1 MFVYSISYYI
11 EYVKGFLI
19 FFSKKF
25 FRPCFF
31 AQKLFLHRSCTE
43 VKCAIF
49 EYLFK
54 IFCIKVLYI
63 RDFMYKRGIFI
74 NFAHYTEVRGN
85 TNPDFFTFLLH
96 PTTIQT
102 ATDFLSSAYGENAE
116 SVSFSTAQERGTFQ
130 TPSSHTSA
138 FRNCRTYPTLRA

>member
-11 EYVKGFLI
+11 EYVKGFFE
-19 FFSKKF
+19 FFQKNFSDLD
-25 FRPCFF
+25 FF

-74 NFAHYTEVRGN
+74 NFAHCTEVRGN

-96 PTTIQT
+96 PTTLPT
-102 ATDFLSSAYGENAE
+102 ATDYLSSAYGENAE

-130 TPSSHTSA
+130 TSSAHTLA
-138 FRNCRTYPTLRA
+138 FRNCRTYPTPKA